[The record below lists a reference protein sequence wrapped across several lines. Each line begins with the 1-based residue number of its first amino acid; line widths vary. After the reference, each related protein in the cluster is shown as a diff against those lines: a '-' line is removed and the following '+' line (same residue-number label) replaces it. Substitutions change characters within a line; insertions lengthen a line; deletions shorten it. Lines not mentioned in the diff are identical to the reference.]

1 MTLVGPQDIRFN
13 RQSAD
18 RRLVLHPELPS
29 SRSCRPRRVGLPSRR
44 RSPTRRRR
52 RPGRWRI
59 EAVGRHRS
67 LIPGL
72 GTAAAPG
79 RRQSDT
85 RRTRRRF
92 VRIYQPLT
100 LHLHSE
106 AVGGRSGK
114 GRTAVARRA
123 PQGRGHEPSQACRAS
138 SGARFPSLRPQ
149 CQLPSPPTPGK
160 ALGLEG
166 FDPAGPAALSQV
178 PPCGP
183 LNPISPFRSTPRHPH
198 NRLVTITAS
207 LCRSRSD

>member
-1 MTLVGPQDIRFN
+1 MTLGPQDIRFN

-29 SRSCRPRRVGLPSRR
+29 SRNWGPRRVGLPSRR

-123 PQGRGHEPSQACRAS
+123 PQGRGHEPSQACRPRPAHAFQAF
-138 SGARFPSLRPQ
+138 ARSVSHLHR
-149 CQLPSPPTPGK
+149 
-160 ALGLEG
+160 
-166 FDPAGPAALSQV
+166 
-178 PPCGP
+178 
-183 LNPISPFRSTPRHPH
+183 RHPV
-198 NRLVTITAS
+198 RLLAS
-207 LCRSRSD
+207 RGSILRAPQR